1 MNLLLGAAA
10 VSLFIVSRGGRRAA
24 PPTVAETGGSSK
36 SRKAPLSKQNYFVAV
51 RGGQAA
57 TLTIVKFVRNFK
69 REIKSNLVGSYVSND
84 GNGLVLN

>member
-1 MNLLLGAAA
+1 VNLLLGAGA

-24 PPTVAETGGSSK
+24 RTAAETGGSSK

-69 REIKSNLVGSYVSND
+69 REIKSNLVGTRK
-84 GNGLVLN
+84 